1 MQSALLRP
9 FLHLHFLPSADCRHK
24 KYSIQSSG
32 GRGKNSARER
42 DNPSAH
48 FEQNVPTALQK
59 RAISGTLIM
68 PTRSGGSQQMRIK
81 PWQLLTKALLTYFS
95 VIKYKWKHP
104 ILNLAIYTS
113 SPGMVRYAPPRFDTK
128 HSLVLH
134 SLSPTIISS
143 FLNPPLPS
151 QGCRWGCA

>member
-1 MQSALLRP
+1 MDTVQYLPQPATDSFSAIQSALLRP

-32 GRGKNSARER
+32 GRGKNSAREQ

-48 FEQNVPTALQK
+48 FEQNVPTVLQK
-59 RAISGTLIM
+59 GIMSGTLNM

-113 SPGMVRYAPPRFDTK
+113 RLHRHHHDLTQNTPR
-128 HSLVLH
+128 LH
-134 SLSPTIISS
+134 IHCL
-143 FLNPPLPS
+143 L
-151 QGCRWGCA
+151 Q